1 MRKFNVTGLCVADK
15 HYMVDISDKLAKIKE
30 MINDGDYFTINRAR
44 QYGKTTTLSLLE
56 ELLKDEYTV
65 ISTSFEGLG
74 DESFESSPAFCAAF
88 MELVQDALKST
99 DSPSEYKESWLD
111 LSIID
116 FLGLGRHITKMCKD
130 KKLILMIDEVDK
142 ISNNRTFLHFLGML
156 RDKYL
161 KRARNRDH
169 TFHSVIMISGTSN

>member
-15 HYMVDISDKLAKIKE
+15 HYIVDISDKLAKIKE
-30 MINDGDYFTINRAR
+30 MVYDGDYFTINRAR

-56 ELLKDEYTV
+56 ESLKDEYTV

-74 DESFESSPAFCAAF
+74 DESFESSAAFCAAF
-88 MELVQDALKST
+88 MELVQVALKST
-99 DSPSEYKESWLD
+99 NAPGEYIESWQD

-130 KKLILMIDEVDK
+130 QKLVLMIDEVDK
-142 ISNNRTFLHFLGML
+142 ISNNRTFLHFS
-156 RDKYL
+156 
-161 KRARNRDH
+161 RNASR
-169 TFHSVIMISGTSN
+169 